1 MRRLSVIFC
10 LFLLSCSNPG
20 PQNKYK
26 CAPNGDSEVHQLQLP
41 FLQINNRLTA
51 NNFDHAALQESVRID
66 AAGIEL
72 WQVVSPDTDSLISIV
87 SGKDQL
93 LQLTGFVKSD
103 RWTKASIKHIND
115 SIFELYSMAIR

>member
-1 MRRLSVIFC
+1 
-10 LFLLSCSNPG
+10 
-20 PQNKYK
+20 
-26 CAPNGDSEVHQLQLP
+26 
-41 FLQINNRLTA
+41 LTA